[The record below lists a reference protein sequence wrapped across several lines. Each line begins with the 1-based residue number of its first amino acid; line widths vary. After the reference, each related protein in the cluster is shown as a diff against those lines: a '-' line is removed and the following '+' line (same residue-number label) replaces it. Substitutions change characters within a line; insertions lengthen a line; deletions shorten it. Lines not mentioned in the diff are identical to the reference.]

1 VDVNVVDRLAAICS
15 SVDHGSISLC
25 QAFRAG
31 DFSGS
36 PVKVSEQFFV
46 FSLRVCDGRDM
57 LSRDDKDVDGSLRFH
72 VGKRVAVV
80 VLIDGF
86 RRDAAV
92 DDLAEDTAHGESL
105 QRFGSRC
112 RGTGRRELLSL
123 SLEVTMDSSAA
134 CSNLLW
140 IPEKAVYGMSK
151 LSIESADRC

>member
-1 VDVNVVDRLAAICS
+1 MNVLDRLAAVCS
-15 SVDHGSISLC
+15 SVDDGSISLC
-25 QAFRAG
+25 QAFCAG
-31 DFSGS
+31 DLGSS

-57 LSRDDKDVDGSLRFH
+57 LSRDDKDVDRSLRFH

-105 QRFGSRC
+105 QRFGRRC
-112 RGTGRRELLSL
+112 RGTRQRELLSL
-123 SLEVTMDSSAA
+123 SLGVSMDSS
-134 CSNLLW
+134 LLLLQ
-140 IPEKAVYGMSK
+140 IFSG
-151 LSIESADRC
+151 LQRNRCMA